1 MIPKSAKARVAALL
15 FVACLL
21 FVLPLKAGAIPISI
35 SPNPVSFDNTS
46 VTPPPASF
54 TFVTITEV
62 DQSTGLPASGV
73 NFIGGNYLNPTGATD
88 QVLVFQLSVTGG
100 TVLALELAARTLPF
114 SVINVTSVGTIP
126 GTGDVAISGV
136 LLPGSLS
143 TPQFQFAGG
152 SVTAGQTSDFFFV
165 SYVSGALTGVNQ
177 AMNLKIIPSVGVN
190 FTHQVALIPE
200 PGSLMLLGMGLGLLG
215 TRVVRQRRR

>member
-1 MIPKSAKARVAALL
+1 MIPKSAKARVAAFL

-35 SPNPVSFDNTS
+35 SPNPVSFDDGT
-46 VTPPPASF
+46 

-62 DQSTGLPASGV
+62 DQSTGLPAGGV
-73 NFIGGNYLNPTGATD
+73 NFIGGNYPNPTGATD

-114 SVINVTSVGTIP
+114 SLINVTSVGTIP

-136 LLPGSLS
+136 ALPGSLS
-143 TPQFQFAGG
+143 TPKFQFVGG

-165 SYVSGALTGVNQ
+165 SYMSGALTGVNQ
-177 AMNLKIIPSVGVN
+177 AMNLKINPSVGVN

>member
-35 SPNPVSFDNTS
+35 SPNPVSFDDGT
-46 VTPPPASF
+46 

-62 DQSTGLPASGV
+62 DQSTGLPAGGV
-73 NFIGGNYLNPTGATD
+73 NFIGGNYPNPTGATD

-114 SVINVTSVGTIP
+114 SLINVTSVGTIP